1 MRLSPVV
8 FATLLVLP
16 APVRG
21 DGVQATTP
29 AKTEKKEKDKPPSKP
44 GKVYTDD
51 DLKNAGKDPKAGGA
65 VTFLAAP
72 EGQSDSGHSE
82 SGSSE
87 GGHRNTSSEDRES
100 GGGGS
105 ESSGSSEGGGGRSD
119 ELGWRARA
127 REYRQAPRNIQAEID
142 KVEARQGA
150 LRNPQ
155 QQPQPIEALQ
165 PDPQRRLTKD
175 DERLDLDKQLEEL
188 RKALA
193 DANRALE
200 DFLEEARRANVPP
213 GWLEER

>member
-16 APVRG
+16 APLRA

-29 AKTEKKEKDKPPSKP
+29 VPAKTGKKEKDKPPAKP
-44 GKVYTDD
+44 AKVYTDE
-51 DLKNAGKDPKAGGA
+51 DLKNAGKDPNAGGA

-72 EGQSDSGHSE
+72 EGQSDSGAGSSE
-82 SGSSE
+82 SGHSI
-87 GGHRNTSSEDRES
+87 TSSEDGRSTE
-100 GGGGS
+100 GGS
-105 ESSGSSEGGGGRSD
+105 ESSGSSEGGGARSD

-127 REYRQAPRNIQAEID
+127 REYREAPRNIQAEID
-142 KVEARQGA
+142 KVEARLGA

-175 DERLDLDKQLEEL
+175 DERLELDKQLEEL

-193 DANRALE
+193 DANKALE

-213 GWLEER
+213 GWVEER

>member
-16 APVRG
+16 APLRA

-29 AKTEKKEKDKPPSKP
+29 VPAKTEKKGKDKPPSKP
-44 GKVYTDD
+44 AKVYTDE
-51 DLKNAGKDPKAGGA
+51 DLKNAGKDPNAGGA
-65 VTFLAAP
+65 VTFLAEP
-72 EGQSDSGHSE
+72 QGQSDSGHPE
-82 SGSSE
+82 SGSAE
-87 GGHRNTSSEDRES
+87 GGHRNAASEES
-100 GGGGS
+100 GSSG
-105 ESSGSSEGGGGRSD
+105 ESSGSSEGGGARSD

-127 REYRQAPRNIQAEID
+127 REYREAPRNIQAEID
-142 KVEARQGA
+142 KVEARLGA

-175 DERLDLDKQLEEL
+175 DERLDLDKRLEEL

-200 DFLEEARRANVPP
+200 DFLEEARRASVPP
-213 GWLEER
+213 GWVEER